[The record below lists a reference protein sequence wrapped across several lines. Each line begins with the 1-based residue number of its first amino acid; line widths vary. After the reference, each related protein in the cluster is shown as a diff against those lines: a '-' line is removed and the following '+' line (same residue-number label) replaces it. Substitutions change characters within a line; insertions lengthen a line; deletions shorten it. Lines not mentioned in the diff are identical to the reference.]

1 MKLRPY
7 QEKAVD
13 AIQKEWK
20 EGKRRL
26 LLVMATGCGKTIVFS
41 EIARQEIEKKGRV
54 LILAHREELL
64 RQAAEKIES
73 GSGLLCAIEKAK
85 KRAPKD
91 APVVIASVQ
100 TLAKPRRLHTYQKD
114 TFSLIIVD
122 EAHHSVA
129 STYQDILTYFTSSR
143 VLGVTATP
151 NRADRKSLSRI
162 YDGLAFEYNFPQAVH
177 EGYLTNVRAQTVP
190 LELDISKVKVMA
202 GDFQAKALGSAIAPY
217 LVPIAKKMKEY
228 CLTRKTIVFLPLVH
242 LAKEFTRLLT
252 EEGFSAAEVDNQ
264 SANRQEILQGFRD
277 GEYNVLCN
285 AMILTEGFDDP
296 SVDCIVILR
305 PTKSFGLYAQ
315 MVGRGTRLYPGKK
328 DLLLLD
334 FLWLTA
340 RHDLCHPAELLAPSE
355 EVARRMTSRIQK
367 ATSGISLA
375 DALEES
381 LAEMLAEN
389 SRRDPGSEYLVELSR
404 KLNSSDI
411 SLYEPTFQ
419 WELKAPTNA
428 QLMKLQ
434 QFGIRTEF
442 VKSRGFA
449 CLLIS
454 KLVARQN
461 QRPASSRQQN
471 LLARYGIPYPEEWTF
486 GQANKLIGIIS
497 LNEWHLPQNIEPRI
511 FSPKALSEDRYPSL
525 DVMPSEIFDR
535 VFAPAKARRVMPDF
549 HEIFLVEGF
558 GSYPEIM
565 KDIIPVLRDNKGT
578 VPVFVFN
585 RLAKTGGYLNPKYWV
600 CRSDQLPR
608 VMTQPARVRAA
619 GYESDPGWKKFFPYQ
634 IARS

>member
-1 MKLRPY
+1 MKLLPY

-13 AIQKEWK
+13 AIQKEWE

-41 EIARQEIEKKGRV
+41 EIARQEIKSGGRV

-73 GSGLLCAIEKAK
+73 GSGLSCAIEKAK
-85 KRAPKD
+85 KRAPEG
-91 APVVIASVQ
+91 APIVIASVQ
-100 TLAKPRRLHTYQKD
+100 TLAKPRRLHSYEKD

-129 STYQDILTYFTSSR
+129 DTYQDILTYFTSSR

-177 EGYLTNVRAQTVP
+177 EGYLANVRVQTVP
-190 LELDISKVKVMA
+190 LQLDISKVKVMA
-202 GDFQAKALGSAIAPY
+202 GDFQAKALGSAIEPY
-217 LVPIAKKMKEY
+217 LVPIAQKMKEY
-228 CLTRKTIVFLPLVH
+228 CLNRKTIVFLPLVR
-242 LAKEFTRLLT
+242 LAKEFTRLLG

-264 SANRQEILQGFRD
+264 SADRQEILQGFRD

-296 SVDCIVILR
+296 SVDCIVVLR
-305 PTKSFGLYAQ
+305 PTKSFDLYAQ
-315 MVGRGTRLYPGKK
+315 MVGRGTRLFPGKK

-355 EVARRMTSRIQK
+355 EVARRMTRRMQK
-367 ATSGISLA
+367 EREGINLA
-375 DALEES
+375 DALEQS
-381 LAEMLAEN
+381 LAEILAEN
-389 SRRDPGSEYLVELSR
+389 SRRDPENEYLVELS
-404 KLNSSDI
+404 KELGSSDI

-419 WELKAPTNA
+419 WELKPPTNA
-428 QLMKLQ
+428 QLAKLR
-434 QFGIRTEF
+434 QFGVRTEF
-442 VKSRGFA
+442 VRSRGFA
-449 CLLIS
+449 CLLIG
-454 KLVARQN
+454 KLVARRN
-461 QRPASSRQQN
+461 QQPASPAQQRTI
-471 LLARYGIPYPEEWTF
+471 ARYGVPHPDEWTF
-486 GQANKLIGIIS
+486 GQAKKFISIIS
-497 LNEWHLPQNIEPRI
+497 LNEWHLPPKIEPRL
-511 FSPKALSEDRYPSL
+511 FSPKSLSEDRYPSL
-525 DVMPSEIFDR
+525 DTMPYDIFDR
-535 VFAPAKARRVMPDF
+535 LFAAEHENRALPDF
-549 HEIFLVEGF
+549 NEIFFVEAF

-565 KDIIPVLRDNKGT
+565 PDILSVLRSSRGN

-585 RLAKTGGYLNPKYWV
+585 RLAKTGWYLKPKYWA
-600 CRSDQLPR
+600 CRSDQLPQ
-608 VMTQPARVRAA
+608 VMTQSARVRYA
-619 GYESDPGWKKFFPYQ
+619 GYESDPRWKDFFPYK
-634 IARS
+634 IHKA